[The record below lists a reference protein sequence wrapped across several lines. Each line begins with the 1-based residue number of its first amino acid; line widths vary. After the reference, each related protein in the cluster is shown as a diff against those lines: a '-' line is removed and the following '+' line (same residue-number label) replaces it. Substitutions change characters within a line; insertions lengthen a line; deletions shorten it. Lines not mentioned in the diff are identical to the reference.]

1 MSIKD
6 ILLNGGGVLLLLLTI
21 IQIAPIKINPWSALA
36 KAIGRAVNADVLKEL
51 EEVKEAQKATDNK
64 LTAHVKKDD
73 ERDADRHRKNILDF
87 NNELVRD
94 IPHDQEQF
102 IDIMGEIDLY
112 ERYCSEHPEY
122 QNNRAVHA
130 VANINRV
137 YDIRL
142 RKQDFTSQPT
152 RQSEERND

>member
-21 IQIAPIKINPWSALA
+21 IQITPIKINPWSAFA

-51 EEVKEAQKATDNK
+51 EEVKAAQKATDNK

-142 RKQDFTSQPT
+142 RKQDFSPQSA